1 MRAAALR
8 AAAHTHECGRLVLQ
22 LVPLLRVEHDEE
34 GMTEVR
40 PIARP
45 SGRSE
50 HQARSPAAK
59 KMFPGGWV
67 EGFPAALQGGPSY
80 VQGKCLKSF

>member
-8 AAAHTHECGRLVLQ
+8 AAAHTHGCGRLVLQ

-50 HQARSPAAK
+50 HEARSPAAK
-59 KMFPGGWV
+59 KMFPGGGWRGSLLLYRGV
-67 EGFPAALQGGPSY
+67 PPRYG
-80 VQGKCLKSF
+80 